1 MRSWRVIC
9 GTLLLPALVQAQSEQ
24 ALREAFEG
32 KTVQV
37 KIDMPATKA
46 GIDVRPGQTPP
57 IDFARLGDLMKR
69 EGTSVKAGESILV
82 TRVKVKKD
90 LVEFQL
96 GGGGYGTFGDALGES
111 PSSDVVA
118 QGKSGH
124 EKQLE
129 DQIRA
134 ETDPGKKKSLE
145 RELKDARH
153 EREADNARAQA
164 EANQANQLRE
174 ANIQQKKLRSGS
186 RFNLRY
192 ADAVPSE
199 VLTPAGLRAVLA
211 AWVDFGASAPGA
223 AGETA
228 AVAPSP
234 ALRKGLTLDEVEKVL
249 GPAVEARETTEG
261 SMPIL
266 QRTYRRGDEK
276 IVTKF
281 VAGVLVEYAI
291 SSN

>member
-1 MRSWRVIC
+1 MRSWLVIC
-9 GTLLLPALVQAQSEQ
+9 GALLLPALVQAQTEQ
-24 ALREAFEG
+24 VLREAFEG

-46 GIDVRPGQTPP
+46 GIDVRPGQTPA

-69 EGTSVKAGESILV
+69 EGTSVRAGESILV

-111 PSSDVVA
+111 PASDVAA

-186 RFNLRY
+186 RFNIRY
-192 ADAVPSE
+192 ADAVPAE
-199 VLTPAGLRAVLA
+199 ALTPAGLRAVLG
-211 AWVDFGASAPGA
+211 AWVDFGAPPPGD

-228 AVAPSP
+228 AMAPAP
-234 ALRKGLTLDEVEKVL
+234 ALRKGLTLDEVEKIL

-266 QRTYRRGDEK
+266 HRTYRRADEK